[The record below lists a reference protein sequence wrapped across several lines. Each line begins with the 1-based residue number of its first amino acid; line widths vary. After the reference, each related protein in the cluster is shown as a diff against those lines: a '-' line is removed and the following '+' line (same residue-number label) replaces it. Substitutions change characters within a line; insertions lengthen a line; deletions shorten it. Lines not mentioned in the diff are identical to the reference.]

1 MVKSNTGIFIS
12 MLFFFHCVLFGGI
25 QEDINVLGSAGGTV
39 TIPAGVT
46 MVSQTIKVP
55 NNVTLEG
62 AASSSVLK
70 AAAGLNAAIIQNINV
85 TSGNS
90 GMRFIG
96 FKIDGSAGF
105 SSGAG
110 IRLVKCN
117 NIIFKDIQVFDCSDG
132 IEITGS
138 SFDIVVRQ
146 CTLYLNGRTGVYT
159 YSGNGIKIDGT
170 DADLHN
176 VVIAGCTIY
185 SNYYSGIHCRYV
197 NNIRIY
203 NNYIYDQDQDPQ
215 DPNSGDDSIK
225 LFSCN
230 QIAAMANRLDESRNC
245 GIEFWGTSHYVASAN
260 HITHSDDGQH
270 AILSAAGGNGCGT
283 FHLASGQGYIM
294 LGNMACNNVIG
305 IASENNRVNESNPNA
320 VISSNITRAID
331 RNGLHHVHCTNTISA
346 ANLNNCNGIYDPPDE
361 GTADTG
367 TVISTSEKF
376 IYHGNLNFDN
386 RADRDQMFGLVLR
399 GSSYVSFSDN
409 IMTGSEIMD
418 LRVEPTCSNLTE
430 SSNIY
435 SNPVIRFIVS
445 NPTSPTN
452 SDSTMKSMLENLG
465 YTVNYYDD
473 NNSHSGTMTENLVLI
488 SGTVSPALIGAAY
501 RNSLAPVLILHPGVM
516 PLMELADLGS
526 SAASQA
532 INVTDT
538 GNYVTSFL
546 LTTGSVT
553 VATSNSFGYVMG
565 NVVGT
570 RLASINSDA
579 AKSVVVAIEKD
590 TLDQLDVAVP
600 QRRLFMFVFQ
610 STYNNLNDTG
620 NVLFRRGIEWA
631 LGAE

>member
-1 MVKSNTGIFIS
+1 MQKVIFILILS
-12 MLFFFHCVLFGGI
+12 VSSGMLYGGI
-25 QEDINVLGSAGGTV
+25 QDDIGALGSNGGTV
-39 TIPAGVT
+39 IIPAGIT
-46 MVSQTIKVP
+46 IVSQTIKVP

-62 AASSSVLK
+62 NAASSVLK
-70 AAAGLNAAIIQNINV
+70 AAAGLNAPVIQNIS
-85 TSGNS
+85 TSGGNS

-96 FKIDGSAGF
+96 FKIDGNAG
-105 SSGAG
+105 SSTGAG

-117 NIIFKDIQVFDCSDG
+117 NIIFKDMQIYNCSDG

-138 SFDIVVRQ
+138 SSDIVIRQ
-146 CTLYLNGRTGVYT
+146 CKLYLNGRTGVYT

-170 DADLHN
+170 DADLRN

-203 NNYIYDQDQDPQ
+203 DNYIYDQDQDPQ

-225 LFSCN
+225 LFRCN
-230 QIAAMANRLDESRNC
+230 RIVAFANRLDESRNC
-245 GIEFWGTSHYVASAN
+245 GIEFWGTSYYAASAN

-294 LGNMACNNVIG
+294 LGNMVCNNVVG

-320 VISSNITRAID
+320 VISSNITRATD
-331 RNGLHHVHCTNTISA
+331 RNGLHHVHCTNTIST
-346 ANLNNCNGIYDPPDE
+346 ANLNSCNGIYDPPDE

-367 TVISTSEKF
+367 TTISGSENF

-418 LRVEPTCSNLTE
+418 LRIEPTCSNLTE
-430 SSNIY
+430 SSNVY
-435 SNPVIRFIVS
+435 HNPVIRFIVS

-452 SDSTMKSMLENLG
+452 ADPAIKSMLDDLG

-473 NNSHSGTMTENLVLI
+473 NSSQPGTLTEDIVLI
-488 SGTVSPALIGAAY
+488 SNTVNASVIGSAY
-501 RNSLAPVLILHPGVM
+501 RSSPVPVVIFKPAIM
-516 PLMELADLGS
+516 TYMELADTGS
-526 SAASQA
+526 SSSSQTN
-532 INVTDT
+532 INVATT
-538 GNYVTSFL
+538 GHYITSFFPA
-546 LTTGSVT
+546 TGSKT
-553 VATSNSFGYVMG
+553 VALPGTFGYISG
-565 NVVGT
+565 NVIGS
-570 RLASINSDA
+570 RLASLNSEQNNIT
-579 AKSVVVAIEKD
+579 VVAVEKNMI
-590 TLDQLDVAVP
+590 DQLGIAVP
-600 QRRLFMFVFQ
+600 QRRAFLFLH
-610 STYNNLNDTG
+610 SDTYNSLSNDG
-620 NVLFRRGIEWA
+620 KVVFRRSVEWA